1 MKYKQTILASLDSPA
16 DLEALYQQAV
26 QDQETAEFHRD
37 IQACYTGSP
46 DNVLLAAWY
55 YRLEAEPQRRA
66 ASEPTQITAPTRH
79 PVQWKF
85 ALPLAILNG
94 LLFWLLSDPDM
105 VFAGPYEQ
113 IPYLVVLATPIIAIL
128 VVIYLSWS
136 VYSVDRQNPGKVRM
150 STSERVSTSERM
162 GTSVMKTAGIPLL
175 ILIAITVYAFVLCL
189 NPQTYE
195 DGQYRTLAVVHLPL
209 LSWGAVGWAI
219 LGLRSASHQRFCF
232 LIKSI
237 EIFVVAGLIL
247 IVGLIFGAITLGLF
261 SALTVEIPELLM
273 RLMAA
278 GGAGLIPL
286 LAVAIGY
293 DPFNTPADQDFS
305 QGLSKLVA
313 LIPRLLLPLVLV
325 VLVVYILV
333 IPFFFIQP
341 FTDRDVLIV
350 YNIMLFAVMGLLV
363 GSTPIHQEELSPR
376 LQNLLRLGLFILI
389 SLVILVSLYA
399 LSATAYRTIQGGL
412 TMNRITIL
420 GWNTL
425 NITLLALM
433 LAKGLRAGK
442 EKWAGAFQSVFSLAC
457 ACYLVWSAFLLLVM
471 PWLF

>member
-1 MKYKQTILASLDSPA
+1 MKYKQTILSFLASPA
-16 DLEALYQQAV
+16 DLEALYQKAV
-26 QDQETAEFHRD
+26 QEQETSEFHKD

-66 ASEPTQITAPTRH
+66 AASEPTQIAAPTRH

-85 ALPLAILNG
+85 AVPLAILNG

-105 VFAGPYEQ
+105 VFSGPYEQ

-136 VYSVDRQNPGKVRM
+136 VYSVDKQNSGRLW
-150 STSERVSTSERM
+150 
-162 GTSVMKTAGIPLL
+162 KTAGIPLL
-175 ILIAITVYAFVLCL
+175 ILIAITIYAFVLCL
-189 NPQTYE
+189 NPQTFE
-195 DGQYRTLAVVHLPL
+195 EGQYRTLAVVHLPL

-219 LGLRSASHQRFCF
+219 LGLRSAAHQRFCF

-293 DPFNTPADQDFS
+293 DPFKTPAEQDFS

-412 TMNRITIL
+412 TMNRLTIL

-433 LAKGLRAGK
+433 LVRGLRAAK
-442 EKWAGAFQSVFSLAC
+442 EPALNGVKGNWAGSFQSVFGLAC

>member
-1 MKYKQTILASLDSPA
+1 MKYKQTILSFLDSPA
-16 DLEALYQQAV
+16 ELEVLYQKAS
-26 QDQETAEFHRD
+26 QDHETAEFRED
-37 IQACYTGSP
+37 LQACYADAP
-46 DNVLLAAWY
+46 QNVLLAAWH
-55 YRLEAEPQRRA
+55 YRLDAEPPRHTA
-66 ASEPTQITAPTRH
+66 AAPAQVAGSIRH

-85 ALPLAILNG
+85 AVPLAVLNG
-94 LLFWLLSDPDM
+94 LLFWLLSSDQL
-105 VFAGPYEQ
+105 FFSGPVNP
-113 IPYLVVLATPIIAIL
+113 IPYLMVLATPIIAIL
-128 VVIYLSWS
+128 VIIYLSWS

-150 STSERVSTSERM
+150 GE
-162 GTSVMKTAGIPLL
+162 SVMKTTGIPLL
-175 ILIAITVYAFVLCL
+175 ILIAITIYSFILCL
-189 NPQTYE
+189 NPQSFE
-195 DGQYRTLAVVHLPL
+195 EGQYRTLAVVHLPL

-219 LGLRSASHQRFCF
+219 LGLRSAAHQRFCF

-237 EIFVVAGLIL
+237 EIFVIAGLIL
-247 IVGLIFGAITLGLF
+247 IVGIIFGMITLALF
-261 SALTVEIPELLM
+261 GALTVEIPDLIM

-293 DPFNTPADQDFS
+293 DPFNTPAEQDFN

-313 LIPRLLLPLVLV
+313 VIPRLLLPLVLV
-325 VLVVYILV
+325 VLVVYIVV
-333 IPFFFIQP
+333 IPFFFLQP

-376 LQNLLRLGLFILI
+376 LQNLLRVGLFILI

-420 GWNTL
+420 GWNIL
-425 NITLLALM
+425 NITLLAMM
-433 LAKGLRAGK
+433 LVKGLRAGI
-442 EKWAGAFQSVFSLAC
+442 EKWAGAFQSVFGLAC